1 MRRSLARAGLE
12 HRSDDIASIM
22 AQHLARYHEV
32 RHAYQQALALVPAY
46 GVGRG
51 RVRAA
56 RPVVCRAAGIR
67 PRGWSSCGG
76 ADLPPGGDHGA
87 AGPRQ
92 KVPDP
97 TVPLRFAAAIRIT
110 GPAA

>member
-46 GVGRG
+46 G
-51 RVRAA
+51 
-56 RPVVCRAAGIR
+56 
-67 PRGWSSCGG
+67 GWSR
-76 ADLPPGGDHGA
+76 
-87 AGPRQ
+87 AGPGSPAGG
-92 KVPDP
+92 VPCRGDP
-97 TVPLRFAAAIRIT
+97 LSWAGHPVAVPISRRAVTMAPPVPGRRFLTRRC
-110 GPAA
+110 